1 MVIVY
6 LTLITSLIASL
17 CHFYL
22 TLSGFEVLRFI
33 PNTCQIDRLLRE
45 AFRIGYIQ
53 HETSI
58 QQVVKDRD
66 LRLRKG
72 IVGTPSHS
80 LQDLFPPLPPFF
92 QRGGLYAVSRIL
104 TRSHVLILKCLKA
117 HCQP

>member
-17 CHFYL
+17 CHFSL
-22 TLSGFEVLRFI
+22 TLSGFEVLRLI

-45 AFRIGYIQ
+45 AFRFGYIQ

-58 QQVVKDRD
+58 QQVVNDRD

-72 IVGTPSHS
+72 IVGTPSHP
-80 LQDLFPPLPPFF
+80 LQDLSPPPPLHFF
-92 QRGGLYAVSRIL
+92 KGEGSTQLAASLQGLM
-104 TRSHVLILKCLKA
+104 C
-117 HCQP
+117 

>member
-17 CHFYL
+17 CHFSL
-22 TLSGFEVLRFI
+22 TLSRFEVLRLI

-45 AFRIGYIQ
+45 AFRFGYIQ

-80 LQDLFPPLPPFF
+80 LQDLSPPPHFF

>member
-45 AFRIGYIQ
+45 AFRFGYIQ

-58 QQVVKDRD
+58 QHVVKDRD

-72 IVGTPSHS
+72 IVGTPSHP
-80 LQDLFPPLPPFF
+80 LQALWGGIGGTPSQPLKDIPPPPPPIFSKG
-92 QRGGLYAVSRIL
+92 RAL
-104 TRSHVLILKCLKA
+104 RS
-117 HCQP
+117 